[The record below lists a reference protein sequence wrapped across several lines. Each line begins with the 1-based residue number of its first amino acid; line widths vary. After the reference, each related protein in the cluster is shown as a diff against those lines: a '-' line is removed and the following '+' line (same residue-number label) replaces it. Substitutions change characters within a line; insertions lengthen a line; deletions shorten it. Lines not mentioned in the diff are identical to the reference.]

1 MSTDNSVRVLFA
13 PFFIFISVILTGI
26 ISFSFAIACWFP
38 TPALF
43 ATGLCL
49 RAIVPNDQGSRRSDA
64 LDENNVSKTIK
75 HGSMNAIS
83 VKSRRVIRVPISDC
97 GRLGKFANSDAPTTH
112 RCCVS
117 KYSTQ
122 QEQICSYSTH
132 EASAT
137 ERKFLASRSRLFL
150 RSQQLRVC
158 VWYCN

>member
-1 MSTDNSVRVLFA
+1 MSTDGSVRVLFA
-13 PFFIFISVILTGI
+13 PFIFNSVILTGI
-26 ISFSFAIACWFP
+26 FSFSFAIACWFP
-38 TPALF
+38 TSALLF

-49 RAIVPNDQGSRRSDA
+49 RAIVPNDQGSRRSDT

-97 GRLGKFANSDAPTTH
+97 GRLGKFANSDAPTKH

-132 EASAT
+132 EASAS
-137 ERKFLASRSRLFL
+137 EWKFLASRSRLFL
-150 RSQQLRVC
+150 RSQPLRVKRL
-158 VWYCN
+158 VL